1 MTKNKTMK
9 NKTMKNKTMKNKT
22 LKNKLINKK
31 DKFIQNILKEWKKQT
46 TGLIEKDKKTQ
57 YKNDYYLDLNNA
69 SNYNNHIHLILKNFT
84 MNHNTDDILYMMK
97 KFNIPDEKVIHSKPF
112 KVNINSNPKTLVR
125 DMIQNYDQFINH
137 NKFL

>member
-1 MTKNKTMK
+1 MTKNKTSKNKIMK
-9 NKTMKNKTMKNKT
+9 NKTTKNKT

-31 DKFIQNILKEWKKQT
+31 AKFIQNILKEWKKQT
-46 TGLIEKDKKTQ
+46 TGLVEKDKKDR

-84 MNHNTDDILYMMK
+84 INRNTDDILYMMK